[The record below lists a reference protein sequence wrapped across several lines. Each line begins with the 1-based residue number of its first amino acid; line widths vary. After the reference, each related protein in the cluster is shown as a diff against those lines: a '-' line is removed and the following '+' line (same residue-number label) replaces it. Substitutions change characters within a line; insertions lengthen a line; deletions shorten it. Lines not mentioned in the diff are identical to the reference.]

1 MSRNQQ
7 IQNFIDALE
16 QATGISVD
24 ADLTAESVTIED
36 SNGDEL
42 AITTAG
48 GITVTDDG
56 NFEVADVLSNVT
68 VTDDGNFEVDI
79 ISDTV
84 TVEDSGNF
92 EVADVLSTLTVTD
105 DGTFDI
111 NSLPEPLDVSGATV
125 TVTDDGA
132 LDVNSVS
139 AVVET
144 TTPSTTTGS
153 SYGFVGVDGSQTLV
167 LSSNESRESVLLQNK
182 GAEAVY
188 IGLDGTV
195 TPPAGIEV
203 APGGTYADDTYTG
216 DLFAITGGGSVD
228 VAFQEIATE

>member
-36 SNGDEL
+36 GDGDTL
-42 AITTAG
+42 HITEG
-48 GITVTDDG
+48 GRLLVSFPEPLDVSDATVP
-56 NFEVADVLSNVT
+56 
-68 VTDDGNFEVDI
+68 
-79 ISDTV
+79 
-84 TVEDSGNF
+84 
-92 EVADVLSTLTVTD
+92 VTD
-105 DGTFDI
+105 DGTFAID
-111 NSLPEPLDVSGATV
+111 SLPEPLNVSGATV

-153 SYGFVGVDGSQTLV
+153 SYGVQQADGTPTLI
-167 LSSNESRESVLLQNK
+167 LGANESRESVLLQNK
-182 GAEAVY
+182 GSAPVY
-188 IGLDGTV
+188 VGFDDTV
-195 TPPAGIEV
+195 SSLKGVEIA
-203 APGGTYADDTYTG
+203 AGGTYADDTYTG
-216 DLFAITGGGSVD
+216 DLYAITGGGTEN

>member
-1 MSRNQQ
+1 MARNQQ

-36 SNGDEL
+36 GDGDTL
-42 AITTAG
+42 HITEG
-48 GITVTDDG
+48 GR
-56 NFEVADVLSNVT
+56 VLVS
-68 VTDDGNFEVDI
+68 I
-79 ISDTV
+79 
-84 TVEDSGNF
+84 
-92 EVADVLSTLTVTD
+92 
-105 DGTFDI
+105 
-111 NSLPEPLDVSGATV
+111 PEPL
-125 TVTDDGA
+125 
-132 LDVNSVS
+132 
-139 AVVET
+139 ET

-167 LSSNESRESVLLQNK
+167 LSSNENRESVLLQNK

-188 IGLDGTV
+188 IGLDGAV